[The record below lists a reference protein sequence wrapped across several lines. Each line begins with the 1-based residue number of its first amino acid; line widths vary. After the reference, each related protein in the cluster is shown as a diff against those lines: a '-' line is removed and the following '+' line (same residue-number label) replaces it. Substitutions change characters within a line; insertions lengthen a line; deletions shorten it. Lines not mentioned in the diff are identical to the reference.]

1 MPKRTSKKKSVKPSE
16 EEVRKAVRA
25 RYTAL
30 ATKETSCCSTA
41 QTTMCSCGD
50 LYSNAEVV
58 SLPGEA
64 IAVSAGCG
72 NPTAIAN
79 LKPGMTVVDLGSGGG
94 IDVFLSAKKIGPRGR
109 AIGID
114 ATPEMIYRARKT
126 AMEHGYDNVEF
137 RLGEIE
143 HMPLEPDTADV
154 IISNCVINLSPDKEQ
169 VFREAFRVLKPGGRL
184 AVSDIVLLD
193 DLPEEISKNMS
204 AWSSC
209 VSGAVSEKEYMGGM
223 KKAGFEKIKVEDR
236 VIYSHEQL
244 TGYLDDAKLELEQ
257 MKSVREALKGT
268 GKIDLSNLIAS
279 YRITAFKPKA

>member
-1 MPKRTSKKKSVKPSE
+1 
-16 EEVRKAVRA
+16 
-25 RYTAL
+25 
-30 ATKETSCCSTA
+30 
-41 QTTMCSCGD
+41 
-50 LYSNAEVV
+50 
-58 SLPGEA
+58 
-64 IAVSAGCG
+64 
-72 NPTAIAN
+72 
-79 LKPGMTVVDLGSGGG
+79 
-94 IDVFLSAKKIGPRGR
+94 
-109 AIGID
+109 
-114 ATPEMIYRARKT
+114 
-126 AMEHGYDNVEF
+126 MEHGYDNVEF

-143 HMPLEPDTADV
+143 HMPLEPNTADV
-154 IISNCVINLSPDKEQ
+154 VISNCVINLSPDKEQ

-257 MKSVREALKGT
+257 MKSVREALKGS

-279 YRITAFKPKA
+279 YRITAVKPKA